1 SLRMRELF
9 TIIDNELR
17 SAGYKNKVKAGIVL
31 TGGGCLLR
39 GCAELAEEVFG
50 LPSRIGV
57 PQELSEGLA
66 NEIESPEF
74 ATVAG
79 LIRGIPG
86 GKSSEYQ
93 IIKRKKDVKNKFK
106 LFVKRVQEFFDEL

>member
-1 SLRMRELF
+1 MRELF
-9 TIIDNELR
+9 TLIDNELR

-31 TGGGCLLR
+31 TGGGSLLR
-39 GCAELAEEVFG
+39 GCPELAEEVFG
-50 LPSRIGV
+50 LPARIGV
-57 PQELSEGLA
+57 PQELGEGLS

-86 GKSSEYQ
+86 SKSSDYQ
-93 IIKRKKDVKNKFK
+93 IIKKKKEAKIQLNY
-106 LFVKRVQEFFDEL
+106 

>member
-1 SLRMRELF
+1 M
-9 TIIDNELR
+9 
-17 SAGYKNKVKAGIVL
+17 
-31 TGGGCLLR
+31 
-39 GCAELAEEVFG
+39 FG